1 MQGSLTLNGTTW
13 PRVLSFVFGL
23 GMVVSSLF
31 TIEHF
36 FAANYPATIWAGSFC
51 DISAFFNCDSSAFA
65 AISAIGGVPIGY
77 LGVVTGALV
86 CLGAVFPSEQFER
99 SNKTISLLNVIG
111 VVVLLVYSVAVMGSL
126 CLLCA
131 GYYAFSIASL
141 VLFWRYGIDRDE
153 PLFVLRWVRPSA
165 KHLAAFAIVTL
176 VDAAGMALYHQAKRD
191 AQSGGV
197 AARIVEQ
204 YFGLPEVAQPSTLS
218 PYWTVRSTE
227 RFEDAPIRVVEYG
240 DLLCSDCLVLHEQM
254 VRLKE
259 EFAGKLNVAF
269 QFFPLDAQ
277 CNGVVDK
284 DLHPGAC
291 DISYMVAY
299 DPDKFLQMHDEV
311 WANFRAAKTFEW
323 REEFAQR
330 YGVEAALSDSATQA
344 LVHQIMNTGAEYEQT
359 SERFAHG
366 IRSTP
371 TMLIN
376 NRMIIGTYPYEQLLI
391 IGTYPYEQLRAIFQA
406 IVDEAERGEKRFIE
420 NWIEP

>member
-1 MQGSLTLNGTTW
+1 MTLNGTTW
-13 PRVLSFVFGL
+13 LWVLSFLFGL
-23 GMVVSSLF
+23 GMIAASLL

-51 DISAFFNCDSSAFA
+51 DIGAFFNCDSSAFA

-77 LGVVTGALV
+77 FGVITGALV
-86 CLGAVFPSEQFER
+86 CMGVVFPSEGFER
-99 SNKTISLLNVIG
+99 SNKTISLLNVVG
-111 VVVLLVYSVAVMGSL
+111 VVALLVYSMAVMGSL

-131 GYYAFSIASL
+131 GYYLCSFGSF
-141 VLFWRYGIDRDE
+141 VLFWRYGIDRE
-153 PLFVLRWVRPSA
+153 APTLVQRWLRPSV
-165 KHLAAFAIVTL
+165 KYLATFAIVTL
-176 VDAAGMALYHQAKRD
+176 LGAEGMALYHQAKRD

-204 YFGLPEVAQPSTLS
+204 YFGLPEVADPSVIS

-227 RFEDAPIRVVEYG
+227 RFEDALIRVVEFG
-240 DLLCSDCLVLHEQM
+240 DLLCSDCLVLHEQL
-254 VRLKE
+254 VQLKQ

-277 CNGVVDK
+277 CNDIVDK

-291 DISYMVAY
+291 DVSYMAAY
-299 DPDKFLQMHDEV
+299 DPDKFLAIHDAV
-311 WANFRAAKTFEW
+311 WADFRVAKTPEGRADLARRFE
-323 REEFAQR
+323 
-330 YGVEAALSDSATQA
+330 VEAALTDSATQA
-344 LVHQIMNTGAEYEQT
+344 LVHEIMNTGAEYERT
-359 SERFAHG
+359 SEQFAYG

-371 TMLIN
+371 TMIVN
-376 NRMIIGTYPYEQLLI
+376 NRMI

-406 IVDEAERGEKRFIE
+406 IVDEQERGEASFIE

>member
-1 MQGSLTLNGTTW
+1 MMQGSLTLNGTSW

-23 GMVVSSLF
+23 GMIAASLF

-77 LGVVTGALV
+77 FGVVTGALV
-86 CLGAVFPSEQFER
+86 CLGVVFPSEGFER
-99 SNKTISLLNVIG
+99 SNKTISLLNVVG

-131 GYYAFSIASL
+131 GYYAFSIASF
-141 VLFWRYGIDRDE
+141 VLFWRYGIDRE
-153 PLFVLRWVRPSA
+153 AQWFVQRWLRPSA
-165 KHLAAFAIVTL
+165 KYLVAFAIVTL
-176 VDAAGMALYHQAKRD
+176 VGAEGMALYHQAKRD
-191 AQSGGV
+191 AQAGGV

-204 YFGLPEVAQPSTLS
+204 YFGLPEVAEPSILS

-227 RFEDAPIRVVEYG
+227 RFEDAPIRVIEYG

-259 EFAGKLNVAF
+259 EFAGKLNVVF

-277 CNGVVDK
+277 CNEVVEK

-291 DISYMVAY
+291 DVSYMAAY
-299 DPDKFLQMHDEV
+299 DPDKFLPIHDAV
-311 WANFRAAKTFEW
+311 WADFRTAKTPEGRAELARRFD
-323 REEFAQR
+323 
-330 YGVEAALSDSATQA
+330 VEAALTDSATQA
-344 LVHQIMNTGAEYEQT
+344 LVHRIMNTGAEYERT
-359 SERFAHG
+359 SDDFTYG

-371 TMLIN
+371 TMIIN
-376 NRMIIGTYPYEQLLI
+376 NRMIIGTYPYEQL
-391 IGTYPYEQLRAIFQA
+391 RAIFRA